1 MRRFIAAVRPCN
13 GDRQH
18 QHGYGHAKH
27 RAINDPG
34 NRHRHMAHGRSRN
47 GRAGSIGNRIAIWR
61 AGMVPVATGFVSQP
75 EPRSFGL
82 FARGRQLTAGNVMFA
97 GHLVEAPGTPLWDIP
112 APDPAFA
119 TEAQGFAWLDDLAAV
134 GDKAAQRAAQDWTWG
149 WIARHGTGTGPG
161 WTPDLAGRRL
171 IRWINHAIFLLAGR
185 SKDQSDAYFRALTRQ
200 AAFVALRWQQTAPGL
215 PRFEA
220 LSGMI
225 YAGLALTGMERHV
238 QPATDALAR
247 DCETGIDAQGGI
259 PSRNPE
265 DLLEVFA
272 LLIWAAQALTE
283 AGRVVPAAHQAAIDR
298 IAPCLRSLR
307 HADGALA
314 RFHGGGRGIDGRL
327 DQALASSGIKATAF
341 HGFAMG
347 FARLTGGRTSVI
359 SDVAAAPAA
368 TGHASTLGFELTSGR
383 RTVIVNCGAGKSFGQ
398 DWHRAGRATLS
409 HSTLAIDGMSSSR
422 FGSGTRADML
432 TQRARV
438 IAAHQVPGDH
448 EQGVYAA
455 HDGWSETHGLV
466 HSRTLILSSDGRRL
480 EGDDRLSASTPA
492 MRARLETLLT
502 STGLQGVGFAIRFHL
517 HPDAEPNL
525 DLGDTAVSVTLKS
538 TEVWVFRFRGEATL
552 SLAPSVYL
560 ERGRLKPRATQ
571 AIVLTARIRDLEHRI
586 GWTFAKAQ
594 DTPTAI
600 RDFGLNDVPG
610 N

>member
-1 MRRFIAAVRPCN
+1 M
-13 GDRQH
+13 
-18 QHGYGHAKH
+18 AKKTQ
-27 RAINDPG
+27 
-34 NRHRHMAHGRSRN
+34 
-47 GRAGSIGNRIAIWR
+47 AGFGNRIAIWR
-61 AGMVPVATGFVSQP
+61 AGMLPSATGFVSQP

-82 FARGRQLTAGNVMFA
+82 FARGRQLAAGNIMFA
-97 GHLVEAPGTPLWDIP
+97 GHLVEAPGKLLWSIP

-119 TEAQGFAWLDDLAAV
+119 AEAQGFAWLDDLAAV
-134 GDKAAQRAAQDWTWG
+134 GDKAAQRVAQDWTWD
-149 WIARHGTGTGPG
+149 WIARYGTGTGPG

-171 IRWINHAIFLLAGR
+171 IRWINHAILLLAGR
-185 SKDQSDAYFRALTRQ
+185 TKDQSDAYFRALTRQ
-200 AAFVALRWQQTAPGL
+200 TAYLAHRWKHAAPGL

-220 LSGMI
+220 LAGMI

-238 QPATDALAR
+238 SSATDALAR
-247 DCETGIDAQGGI
+247 DCASGIDAQGGI

-283 AGRVVPAAHQAAIDR
+283 AGRTVPAAHQAAIDR

-307 HADGALA
+307 HADGSLA

-327 DQALASSGIKATAF
+327 DQALAASGIKAATH

-359 SDVAAAPAA
+359 VDVAAPPAA
-368 TGHASTLGFELTSGR
+368 TGYASTTGFELTSGR
-383 RTVIVNCGAGKSFGQ
+383 RAVIVNCGAGKSFGQ
-398 DWHRAGRATLS
+398 DWHRAGRATAS

-422 FGSGTRADML
+422 FGTGAQADTL
-432 TQRARV
+432 VQRARV

-448 EQGVYAA
+448 EQGVHAA
-455 HDGWSETHGLV
+455 HDGWAESHGLV
-466 HSRTLILSSDGRRL
+466 HSRTLVLTSDGRRL
-480 EGDDRLSASTPA
+480 EGDDRLSATTPQ
-492 MRARLETLLT
+492 MRARLEALLT
-502 STGLQGVGFAIRFHL
+502 STGLQGVGFTIRFHL
-517 HPDAEPNL
+517 HPDAEPSL
-525 DLGDTAVSVTLKS
+525 DLGGTAVSVTLKS
-538 TEVWVFRFRGEATL
+538 TEVWVFRFTGRATL

-571 AIVLTARIRDLEHRI
+571 AIVLAARIRDLEHRI

-600 RDFGLNDVPG
+600 RDFGPDNGPSS
-610 N
+610 